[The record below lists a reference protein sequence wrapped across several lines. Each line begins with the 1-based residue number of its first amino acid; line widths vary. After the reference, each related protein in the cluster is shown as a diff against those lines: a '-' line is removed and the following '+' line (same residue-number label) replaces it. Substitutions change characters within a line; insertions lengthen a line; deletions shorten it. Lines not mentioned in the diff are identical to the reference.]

1 VTTESKTSE
10 RRLAATERQ
19 RQALELR
26 KAGVGFVKI
35 AEMLGYKGPSGA
47 YEAVHSALRRTL
59 QQPADDLR
67 RLENERLD
75 VVLQAIAVRVKAGD
89 YKAIDRWLRA
99 CESRRKLEGL
109 DAPVKVA
116 ATDPQG
122 NAAAPADFR
131 RRAVADD
138 DARQLLALMAERSG
152 GLEDSLPD
160 GSLPEHAPPPE
171 GGKNGQTG

>member
-1 VTTESKTSE
+1 
-10 RRLAATERQ
+10 
-19 RQALELR
+19 
-26 KAGVGFVKI
+26 
-35 AEMLGYKGPSGA
+35 
-47 YEAVHSALRRTL
+47 
-59 QQPADDLR
+59 
-67 RLENERLD
+67 